1 MGIKKTVL
9 AMFWVMASMVIVHAQ
24 NNPTVFAID
33 FVKILDSKQKETFY
47 YYENNWNA
55 SREVALAKGY
65 IKSYQLISTNADSA
79 ADFDLM
85 LVTEYTD
92 STQYKMREERFSKI
106 IKELNPGGPKLLNSF
121 KPNDFRKIIF
131 VKQAAPYTFQKQT
144 QHSLPD
150 GQLINA
156 TIQLYFDGW
165 ATGDTTKIGKAMH
178 GTCHLKF
185 FRDGLFTDM
194 TRAEYLGRF
203 KPRLRPDGLTTRIV
217 ALDMTDNIASA
228 KTEID
233 TGKDVFT
240 DYFNLIKTNEGWFI
254 VDKVAVRKL
263 K

>member
-1 MGIKKTVL
+1 MEMKKAAITIIS
-9 AMFWVMASMVIVHAQ
+9 AIASIFIVHAQ

-33 FVKILDSKQKETFY
+33 FVKILDNKQKETFY

-55 SREVALAKGY
+55 SREIAFAKGY

-85 LVTEYTD
+85 LVTEYAD

-106 IKELNPGGPKLLNSF
+106 IKELNPGGPKLLNSI

-144 QHSLPD
+144 QHSLSD
-150 GQLINA
+150 GQLIKN
-156 TIQLYFDGW
+156 TVQLYFDGW
-165 ATGDTTKIGKAMH
+165 ATGDTSKIGKAMH

-185 FRDGLFTDM
+185 FRDGQFTDM

-203 KPRLRPDGLTTRIV
+203 KPRPRPDGLTARIV
-217 ALDMTDNIASA
+217 TLDMTDNIASA

-254 VDKVAVRKL
+254 VDKVSVRRSK
-263 K
+263 